1 MRTSILTVAA
11 LFLVSQGVQ
20 AFAADVKT
28 IKGEVVD
35 VSCYVSAG
43 ARGADHKTCA
53 LSCLQAGEP
62 AGIVED
68 KTGNLYVVVAED
80 HSINPSQKL
89 IPYVAK
95 IVEAT
100 GTISEKGGI
109 RTIDIKD
116 IKESS
121 MSMMNI
127 GPGVKKMASK
137 R

>member
-1 MRTSILTVAA
+1 MRTSVLSITA
-11 LFLVSQGVQ
+11 LFLLAQGVQ
-20 AFAADVKT
+20 AYAADVKT

-35 VSCYVSAG
+35 VSCYVAAG

-68 KTGNLYVVVAED
+68 KTGNLYVVVTED
-80 HSINPSQKL
+80 HSTNPSQKM

-95 IVEAT
+95 MVEAT

-116 IKESS
+116 IKEST
-121 MSMMNI
+121 MSMMKA

>member
-1 MRTSILTVAA
+1 MRTSVLTMAA
-11 LFLVSQGVQ
+11 VFLMAQGVQ

-35 VSCYVSAG
+35 VSCYVAAG

-62 AGIVED
+62 AGIVEE
-68 KTGNLYVVVAED
+68 KTGNLYVVVTED
-80 HSINPSQKL
+80 HSTNPSQKM

-95 IVEAT
+95 MVEAT

-109 RTIDIKD
+109 RTINIKD

-121 MSMMNI
+121 ISMMKAGTNDQQ
-127 GPGVKKMASK
+127 MAAK
-137 R
+137 L